1 MSAFK
6 LWKWQGS
13 EFGLDRGNGNGEPS
27 VFWKQAVS
35 ESTVPRRKRLTLCG
49 TFLAR
54 VLSVFLHT
62 HLPSSF
68 DLRGENDFRKAFFSP
83 VYFPFG
89 RLRNSFRN
97 KAGNLGREIE
107 MKAGKLKGEVGFG
120 S

>member
-1 MSAFK
+1 MEMA
-6 LWKWQGS
+6 G
-13 EFGLDRGNGNGEPS
+13 
-27 VFWKQAVS
+27 
-35 ESTVPRRKRLTLCG
+35 
-49 TFLAR
+49 LAR
-54 VLSVFLHT
+54 SSDSIGETEMESLQFSGNKPRVSRLFLDAKGLLSAGLFTLAFSASYT
-62 HLPSSF
+62 HLQSSF
-68 DLRGENDFRKAFFSP
+68 DLRGENDFRKAFFSL